1 MNLQALSRKERETL
15 YNHLQEQSRRKAGVH
30 LLDFTKTTFPKFI
43 PTWLHTSYYQKLN
56 DFAEGRIKK
65 LMVFMPPQHGK
76 SEGST
81 RRLPAYLLGKRPDAK
96 VAIISYNASKSRK
109 FNREI
114 QRIID
119 DPLYTSIFPAT
130 TLSNGA
136 DGFARTNDEFEIV
149 GHTGGLKSVG
159 VEGPLTGEAVDILIM
174 DDLYK
179 DAMSAWSPTVRENV
193 SDWYSTVAET
203 RLHNDSQQLIV
214 FTRWHPQDLAGELLE
229 VQQDWDVVVYPA
241 IKLGDPTPEDPREAG
256 APLFPE
262 KHNLEKLLAIRERNP
277 LVFDSLYQQDPQPKE
292 GLLYSAFKTY
302 QTIPAS
308 RKKMRKAYI
317 DTADTGADHLCSIA
331 YEETEQGMYVLDV
344 YYTKASMETTE
355 PQTARQ
361 LHTNNVAV
369 AKVESNNGGR
379 GFARNLE
386 SQLRLLGNNHTKIK
400 WFHQSENKQ
409 VRIFTRSAEV
419 TNLIHFPENWHLRW
433 PEFYKHVTSYK
444 ATGGNA
450 HDDAEDVLTG
460 MVENYG
466 KEINRITVDQLANY
480 LGR

>member
-15 YNHLQEQSRRKAGVH
+15 YNQLQEQVRRKASSH
-30 LLDFTKTTFPKFI
+30 LLDFTKATFPKFI
-43 PTWLHTSYYQKLN
+43 PTWFHTSYYQKLN
-56 DFAEGRIKK
+56 DFAAGRIRK
-65 LMVFMPPQHGK
+65 LAVFMPPQHGK

-81 RRLPAYLLGKRPDAK
+81 RRLPAYILGKRPDAK
-96 VAIISYNASKSRK
+96 VAIVSYNASKARK

-119 DPLYTSIFPAT
+119 EPLYQSIFDGI

-136 DGFARTNDEFEIV
+136 DGHARTNDEFEIV
-149 GHTGGLKSVG
+149 GRAGGLKSVG

-229 VQQDWDVVVYPA
+229 SQKDWEVVVYPA
-241 IKLGDPTPEDPREAG
+241 IKVGEPTEEDPREAG
-256 APLFPE
+256 EPLFPD

-302 QTIPAS
+302 QEIPAS
-308 RKKMRKAYI
+308 KRKMRKAYI
-317 DTADTGADHLCSIA
+317 DTADTGADYLCSIA
-331 YEETEQGMYVLDV
+331 YEETELGMYVLDV

-355 PQTARQ
+355 PGCARQ
-361 LHTNNVAV
+361 LNANGVKV

-386 SQLRLLGNNHTKIK
+386 SQLRLLKNFTTQIK

-419 TNLIHFPENWHLRW
+419 TNLIYFPEGWEQRW
-433 PEFYKHVTSYK
+433 PDFYKHVVSYK

-460 MVENYG
+460 MVEDFG
-466 KEINRITVDQLANY
+466 KATHGLTGEQLRGY
-480 LGR
+480 FH